1 MKQIISIIIL
11 LAVIITLDVI
21 TITNTRETMELL
33 SNNIND
39 IKNNV
44 ETQDT
49 KNIQSSID
57 ELDKNWKK
65 SIDKLSYYIEHNELD
80 KVEVEIVTFK
90 TDIKN
95 QEYDEAIESMERA
108 NFLLEHIKDKNQ
120 FNLKNIF

>member
-1 MKQIISIIIL
+1 
-11 LAVIITLDVI
+11 
-21 TITNTRETMELL
+21 MELL

-95 QEYDEAIESMERA
+95 EEYDEAIESMERA